1 MDGLSENLIG
11 PEHYRQRARLA
22 RELGEKATSDVGKL
36 WLKVAER
43 FEAKAKKLERRRVS

>member
-11 PEHYRQRARLA
+11 PEHYRQRARVA

-36 WLKVAER
+36 WLEVAER
-43 FEAKAKKLERRRVS
+43 FEAMAEELERRRAS